1 MWFHGPTSKL
11 VSSSIGRA
19 ARQDIC
25 IHKVTVHSKALEKV
39 MDSVLKAH
47 GNHIILLSYV
57 FDGGD
62 DQVRLVLNT
71 IARVEESLHV
81 VPFERYDVLL
91 DTINRIIEG
100 VESPHQIV
108 FSGPPSRPRRNS
120 HAHGD
125 VQPVTLHNIDRWL
138 VHMVEKNDLPSG
150 IISGTNLLG
159 IYNDWLQTY
168 DPDIPLVHL
177 KNFLYPNVRPYF
189 GCGIRYDTS
198 PGKPAYYR
206 FDHPT
211 LRKTLVDSKK
221 FVTSSSTPSDNN
233 TRN

>member
-1 MWFHGPTSKL
+1 
-11 VSSSIGRA
+11 
-19 ARQDIC
+19 
-25 IHKVTVHSKALEKV
+25 

-47 GNHIILLSYV
+47 GNHITQEEYV

-91 DTINRIIEG
+91 DTINRIIDG

-120 HAHGD
+120 HGHGD
-125 VQPVTLHNIDRWL
+125 VQPVTLHIIDRWL
-138 VHMVEKNDLPSG
+138 VHMVEKNDLPSD

-168 DPDIPLVHL
+168 DPDIPLVHS
-177 KNFLYPNVRPYF
+177 KNFLYPNLRPYF

-198 PGKPAYYR
+198 PGRPAYYR
-206 FDHPT
+206 FDKSAL
-211 LRKTLVDSKK
+211 LRTLVSSKK
-221 FVTSSSTPSDNN
+221 YTKSSTILSDYNA
-233 TRN
+233 TT